1 MVHSMDAWWKHFF
14 YYVLDRF
21 FFFIVCTDEYFLQYF
36 LMFFDAFCRT
46 TYNINELRNSVVHKW
61 INGYKV
67 NISIR
72 SRRWAWLALD
82 TNWSHKIFSVGLSSD
97 ILHGRK
103 LRAVS
108 SPFSTWKCCALV
120 ARGHLQTLSTSSVNV
135 QSFVARIVVYALFQ
149 IVQIHSMAASF
160 VQSVRKSR
168 TIWDVRAL

>member
-1 MVHSMDAWWKHFF
+1 MKTNN
-14 YYVLDRF
+14 LF
-21 FFFIVCTDEYFLQYF
+21 FFLMSPSRSIFFI
-36 LMFFDAFCRT
+36 AT
-46 TYNINELRNSVVHKW
+46 TYWMFWINYFYFQSSCAFVKLQHKW
-61 INGYKV
+61 APKLRAHKWV
-67 NISIR
+67 QSEHFDP
-72 SRRWAWLALD
+72 L
-82 TNWSHKIFSVGLSSD
+82 SHKIFSVGLLSD
-97 ILHGRK
+97 ALHGRR